1 MMFQSGQD
9 RFDRFTERARKV
21 LSLTQEEAQ
30 ILQQRAMGSEHLLL
44 GLLREGEGVGARVL
58 QNLGVELAAAREIV
72 ARYAAENGGE
82 QAGEIGL
89 SHAGKTVIELAVDE
103 ARRLNHH
110 YIGTEHILLGLVR
123 QDGIAIS
130 VLKELGV
137 TGERIRTQTIQILSR
152 QQRVQ
157 REGEPFNPLL
167 NWTKAAREKLT
178 SGQAAE
184 GRSDFMWHISKP
196 PESDR
201 NRFDKFDEQARKVLS
216 LAQEEAQRFQHN
228 YIGTEH
234 LLLGLVRGGDN
245 TRAGQVLSSLGIDLN
260 KVRNSVEFII
270 GRGDRIVLGEIGLTP
285 RAKKVIQFAVEEAHK
300 LQHDHVGT
308 EHILLGLVREGEGI
322 AAGVLT
328 SLGVDAA
335 RIRKALEDVV
345 KPGLPL
351 IHFAGSYVRG
361 EKGLEPGVSSI
372 QNADDLV
379 PELIGPDDRGNLF
392 TLRSRRV
399 LINAREETQTYQC
412 ANVGTDHLLLA
423 LIREENGL
431 AYHVLHNLGI
441 ERERIEKATR
451 FLITEEHLR
460 EPGEHDGFTDDGY
473 KALELAIEESHLLC
487 QTAIGTEHLLLGLIR
502 CEGMA
507 SGILITRGLTLE
519 KARAETRR
527 LLGL

>member
-1 MMFQSGQD
+1 MFQSEQD
-9 RFDRFTERARKV
+9 RFDRFTERTRKV
-21 LSLTQEEAQ
+21 LTLAQEEAQ
-30 ILQQRAMGSEHLLL
+30 RIQQRTMGSEHLLL
-44 GLLREGEGVGARVL
+44 GLLREGEGIGARVL

-103 ARRLNHH
+103 ARRLNHR

-123 QDGIAIS
+123 QDGVAVN
-130 VLKELGV
+130 VLKELGIK
-137 TGERIRTQTIQILSR
+137 GEQVRVRTIQSLDQARLTVERDASTQQEGNSILLLRSR
-152 QQRVQ
+152 KR
-157 REGEPFNPLL
+157 
-167 NWTKAAREKLT
+167 
-178 SGQAAE
+178 
-184 GRSDFMWHISKP
+184 
-196 PESDR
+196 PEDNR
-201 NRFDKFDEQARKVLS
+201 NRFDHFDEQARKVLS

-234 LLLGLVRGGDN
+234 LLLGLVRGGND
-245 TRAGQVLSSLGIDLN
+245 TTAGRVLYGLGVDLN
-260 KVRNSVEFII
+260 MVRNSVETII

-285 RAKKVIQFAVEEAHK
+285 RAKKVIEFAVEEARQ
-300 LQHDHVGT
+300 LQHDRVGT
-308 EHILLGLVREGEGI
+308 EHLLLGLIREGQGI
-322 AAGVLT
+322 AAGVLE
-328 SLGVDAA
+328 SLGVKLENA
-335 RIRKALEDVV
+335 RKAVLEAV
-345 KPGLPL
+345 KTGPVMPMTP
-351 IHFAGSYVRG
+351 IIQFASSYARG
-361 EKGLEPGVSSI
+361 EKGLEPGASSI

-379 PELIGPDDRGNLF
+379 PEPTSPEEHGNFF
-392 TLRSRRV
+392 TLRARRV
-399 LINAREETQTYQC
+399 LINAREEAQTYQC
-412 ANVGTDHLLLA
+412 ANVGTEHLLLA

-451 FLITEEHLR
+451 FLITEEQLR
-460 EPGEHDGFTDDGY
+460 EPGENDGFTGDGY
-473 KALELAIEESHLLC
+473 KALELAIEESHLLG
-487 QTAIGTEHLLLGLIR
+487 QAPIGSEHLLLGLIR